1 MIGMATGLAAE
12 NFDVVTTTFAPFQT
26 IRCCEQIKIN
36 LGYMKHK
43 IIFVGLASGLALGNL
58 GYTHCCI

>member
-1 MIGMATGLAAE
+1 MLSLQL
-12 NFDVVTTTFAPFQT
+12 APFQT

-43 IIFVGLASGLALGNL
+43 VTLVGLASGLALGNRI
-58 GYTHCCI
+58 YTLL